1 MGASQRH
8 FSLCIHKW
16 SVTRDM
22 YPGKYLCITSKSQGT
37 AHLFH
42 ISLSSRAFLVIVIV
56 MSVCRLLWWGRSKFF
71 CISLVF
77 HRKNFCLPWE
87 LDLLKSASAV
97 LTNTLRNA
105 QKPTDF
111 NVVFLFSP
119 ALGPQ
124 DHILVTL
131 WAAYWAFS
139 APRVWC
145 LLPEDR
151 LKSGSCV
158 LYSFRKHLS
167 PLCRMQN
174 ESCLHVLAWKT
185 FIKCLVKFWCT
196 LGLPQDH
203 SVNQPAF
210 VLCF

>member
-1 MGASQRH
+1 MRKVNVFLH
-8 FSLCIHKW
+8 FSGLPQKEFLLTLRIRFIK
-16 SVTRDM
+16 
-22 YPGKYLCITSKSQGT
+22 
-37 AHLFH
+37 
-42 ISLSSRAFLVIVIV
+42 ISLCSPYKYI
-56 MSVCRLLWWGRSKFF
+56 
-71 CISLVF
+71 
-77 HRKNFCLPWE
+77 
-87 LDLLKSASAV
+87 
-97 LTNTLRNA
+97 RNA
-105 QKPTDF
+105 QKPTDLYF
-111 NVVFLFSP
+111 SFSP

-124 DHILVTL
+124 DHIIITL
-131 WAAYWAFS
+131 WAKYWAFS

-145 LLPEDR
+145 LLLEDR

-196 LGLPQDH
+196 LGLPQNH